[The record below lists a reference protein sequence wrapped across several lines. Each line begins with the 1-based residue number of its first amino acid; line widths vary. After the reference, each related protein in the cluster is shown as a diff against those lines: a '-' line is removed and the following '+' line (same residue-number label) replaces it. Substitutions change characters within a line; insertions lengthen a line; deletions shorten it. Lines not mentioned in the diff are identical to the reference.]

1 MSSTDIAKLVREH
14 TREIADFPKPGVAF
28 KDLTPLFADAGAFSA
43 VVAEIAD
50 RFRGRVDAVAGI
62 EARGFIVGVPVALAL
77 GLPFVTVRKAGKLPG
92 ETLREDYALE
102 YGTAT
107 LEIVADAVSAGDRV
121 LVVDD
126 VLATGGT
133 VSAAC
138 ALLERTGASVVAVA
152 LLMELGFLNGRAA
165 LPGRDVHALLRF
177 DAD

>member
-1 MSSTDIAKLVREH
+1 MSSSDIAKLVREH
-14 TREIADFPKPGVAF
+14 TRDVADFPAPGVAF
-28 KDLTPLFADAGAFSA
+28 KDLTPLFTDADAFSA

-77 GLPFVTVRKAGKLPG
+77 GLPFITVRKAGKLPG
-92 ETLREDYALE
+92 ETFREDYALE

-133 VSAAC
+133 VAAAC
-138 ALLERTGASVVAVA
+138 ALLERTGASVIAVA

-165 LPGRDVHALLRF
+165 LPGRDVHALLRI

>member
-1 MSSTDIAKLVREH
+1 MSTTNIAQLLREH

-28 KDLTPLFADAGAFSA
+28 KDLTPLFADPDAFSA
-43 VVAEIAD
+43 VITDIAD
-50 RFRGRVDAVAGI
+50 RFHGRVDAVAGI

-77 GLPFVTVRKAGKLPG
+77 GLPFVAVRKAGKLPG
-92 ETLREDYALE
+92 ETLREDYSLE

-107 LEIVADAVSAGDRV
+107 LEIVADAVVAGDRL

-133 VSAAC
+133 VAAAC
-138 ALLERTGASVVAVA
+138 TLLERTGASIAGIA

-165 LPGRDVHALLRF
+165 LPGRDVHVLLRI